1 MSKENKNMSKKEE
14 ELREKYK
21 PLVNLILNEP
31 LIEQKPTLE
40 ATSFI
45 ALESNP
51 EGSIYYGTG
60 LTTPRAIGVGLP
72 FDVLG
77 MVLVAERIKRTLGLK
92 KIYHHIADTHA
103 KTNEWIDPQEV
114 DRQAKITKETLMKVA
129 SNLKLSGF
137 NVTLSS
143 EFDGSLEYEE
153 LVRHFKSKSQ
163 EHEYVIR
170 EMADMEW
177 YRTKHGTSIKMGWI
191 IQATEAP
198 LGFDERLFDQE
209 YRRIEGEKL
218 SFVYTKPGRTL
229 DLSRP
234 KASPYIQIADENR
247 LLLEKGEDV
256 KAKMDKA
263 AQRMNDPHLGGA
275 RKHIE
280 NIVRAYEKLF
290 GTFSRLPLEEKIQAI
305 IDKATSQ

>member
-1 MSKENKNMSKKEE
+1 MSAENKNMSKREE

-21 PLVNLILNEP
+21 PFTNLVLNEP

-40 ATSFI
+40 ATSFK

-51 EGSIYYGTG
+51 KGSIYYGTG
-60 LTTPRAIGVGLP
+60 LTTPRAMGIGLP

-77 MVLVAERIKRTLGLK
+77 MVLVAERIKKTLGFK
-92 KIYHHIADTHA
+92 GIYHHIADTHA

-114 DRQAKITKETLMKVA
+114 DRRAKITEETLVKVA
-129 SNLKLSGF
+129 YNLQLSGF
-137 NVTLSS
+137 NVVLSS
-143 EFDGSLEYEE
+143 KFDQSPEYEE
-153 LVRHFKSKSQ
+153 LVRRFRDKSQ
-163 EHEYVIR
+163 KHEYVIR

-177 YRTKHGTSIKMGWI
+177 YRLKHKTTVKMGWI
-191 IQATEAP
+191 IQASEAP
-198 LGFDERLFDQE
+198 VGFDERLFDQE
-209 YRRIEGEKL
+209 YKRIEGEKL

-234 KASPYIQIADENR
+234 KVSPYIQIAGENR
-247 LLLEKGEDV
+247 LLLEKGEKV
-256 KAKMDKA
+256 KEKLDEA

-280 NIVRAYEKLF
+280 SIVRVYEKLF
-290 GTFSRLPLEEKIQAI
+290 GSFGKVPLEEKVQVI
-305 IDKATSQ
+305 IDRVTR

>member
-1 MSKENKNMSKKEE
+1 MSAENKNMSRSEE
-14 ELREKYK
+14 ELKEKYK
-21 PLVNLILNEP
+21 PFLNLVLNEP

-40 ATSFI
+40 ATNLVAI
-45 ALESNP
+45 DSNP

-77 MVLVAERIKRTLGLK
+77 MVLVAERIRRALNLTR
-92 KIYHHIADTHA
+92 IYHHIADTHA
-103 KTNEWIDPQEV
+103 KTNQWVDPQEV
-114 DRQAKITKETLMKVA
+114 DRRAKSIRETLLRIA
-129 SNLKLSGF
+129 DNLKLPGF
-137 NVTLSS
+137 NVVLSS
-143 EFDGSLEYEE
+143 EFDQSSDYES
-153 LVRHFKSKSQ
+153 LVRHFKERSQ

-177 YRTKHGTSIKMGWI
+177 YRVRRGVTIKMGWI

-198 LGFDERLFDQE
+198 IGFDERLFDRE
-209 YRRIEGEKL
+209 YQRIEGDKL

-234 KASPYIQIADENR
+234 KVSPYIQIAGENR
-247 LLLEKGEDV
+247 LLLERGENV
-256 KAKMDKA
+256 TQKLEEAVE
-263 AQRMNDPHLGGA
+263 RTGDPHLGGA

-280 NIVRAYEKLF
+280 SIVRAYERLF
-290 GTFSRLPLEEKIQAI
+290 GSFGRIPLEQKAQAI
-305 IDKATSQ
+305 IDRATA